1 MVEQPKYIAAT
12 PTSSCIYLHDGST
25 QHVTRWTLT
34 PDTTKVLKLP
44 DSDVIWAETIEEL
57 RSQLHLLSTGTDTY
71 SFVAPNPGLRSVIC
85 CDVYTIPWI
94 EAPTPDL
101 IYQLL
106 IQYRRVFVHK
116 RLSPDSPL
124 LDTLRNKTNIAEYS
138 IAYQCLYGDTGHPA
152 QYWTFISHAPHIAAE
167 ENRRKQERNQ
177 KRLKPKE
184 KRFAFALPLWE
195 IDRLLSDHGSFFK
208 EITGNNFTIA
218 SSLKKKEKF
227 SYLLS
232 YYRSLRLM
240 NNPHRSNLS
249 SHAKRLRWTQQ
260 CVIEQIN
267 LDKLAKDPAEDVR
280 LLATLFV
287 EELDF
292 IKKNP
297 EPPRKGTRLSDDG
310 DEVPIHVG
318 APTDDA
324 CTFNDDD
331 DNDDK
336 DISQP
341 TKAIIRTV
349 DSEVH
354 ADLSKLSPQPVTRD
368 EPINW

>member
-12 PTSSCIYLHDGST
+12 PSKADVYLHDGST
-25 QHVTRWTLT
+25 QRVIRWTLT

-44 DSDVIWAETIEEL
+44 DSDVIWAETVEEL
-57 RSQLHLLSTGTDTY
+57 RSQLHLLSAGTNTF

-106 IQYRRVFVHK
+106 TQYRRVFIHK

-124 LDTLRNKTNIAEYS
+124 LETLRNKTNITEYS
-138 IAYQCLYGDTGHPA
+138 IAHQCLYGDTGHPS
-152 QYWTFISHAPHIAAE
+152 QYWTFISHAPQIAAE
-167 ENRRKQERNQ
+167 ENRRKQERQQ

-195 IDRLLSDHGSFFK
+195 IDSLLSDHGSFFK
-208 EITGNNFTIA
+208 EITGNNFTIVN
-218 SSLKKKEKF
+218 SLKKKEKF

-240 NNPHRSNLS
+240 NNPHWNNQSC
-249 SHAKRLRWTQQ
+249 HAKQLRWTQQ
-260 CVIEQIN
+260 CVIERIN
-267 LDKLAKDPAEDVR
+267 LDKLAKDTVDEVK
-280 LLATLFV
+280 LLAALFI
-287 EELDF
+287 EELAF

-297 EPPRKGTRLSDDG
+297 EPPRKASRSTDDE
-310 DEVPIHVG
+310 DEVPIHIG
-318 APTDDA
+318 TPTDDA
-324 CTFNDDD
+324 FYSTEYDDEQTAR
-331 DNDDK
+331 
-336 DISQP
+336 QP
-341 TKAIIRTV
+341 TQAVIRTA
-349 DSEVH
+349 DAAVH
-354 ADLSKLSPQPVTRD
+354 ADLSKLLPQPVTRD